1 MNRRRSSSSRAAR
14 STRTDRI
21 FGVASARSVKRGQRP
36 WPRRDRPVYARERL
50 TGRVRARVNE
60 WIDRWAERASD
71 RSGASS
77 AIGLIGLDVAQP
89 PSRLR
94 TRSWAGVA
102 AAAVAGMMFLAVLR
116 VDVIRM
122 RFSVA
127 EAFEEELRLEEV
139 KRELT
144 VEMRRLRDP
153 AVLVERAG
161 ELGFRRAERLIDVG
175 AAPPRPRVRRP
186 EPRGGEAF
194 EMASAIRAPRP
205 RP

>member
-1 MNRRRSSSSRAAR
+1 MV
-14 STRTDRI
+14 
-21 FGVASARSVKRGQRP
+21 GVASARSVKRGQRP
-36 WPRRDRPVYARERL
+36 WPRRDRPASTREVVS
-50 TGRVRARVNE
+50 GRVRARVSE

-71 RSGASS
+71 RSGRGS

-94 TRSWAGVA
+94 TRSWAGVV

-127 EAFEEELRLEEV
+127 QAFEEELRLEEV

-153 AVLVERAG
+153 ATLVERAA

-175 AAPPRPRVRRP
+175 AAPPRPRVHPPAPRR
-186 EPRGGEAF
+186 GEVL
-194 EMASAIRAPRP
+194 ELVSAIRAPRP
-205 RP
+205 QP